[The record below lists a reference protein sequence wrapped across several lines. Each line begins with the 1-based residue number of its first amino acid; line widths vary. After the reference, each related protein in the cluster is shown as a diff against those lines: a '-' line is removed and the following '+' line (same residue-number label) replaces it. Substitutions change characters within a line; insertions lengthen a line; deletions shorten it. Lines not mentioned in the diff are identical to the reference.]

1 MISKMKAREIL
12 DYDRQHVW
20 HPYATTKNP
29 LPVRLAESAHGVRL
43 RLSDGREV
51 IDGMS
56 SWWAVAHG
64 YNNAHINAAVAGQLE
79 KMSHVMFGGLTHE
92 PAVRLA
98 QRLVEMTPTGLQKVF
113 FCDSGSVSV
122 EVAMKMALQYWH
134 SLGKPEKN
142 KFATCLGGYHGDT
155 WHAMSVCDPIGGMHS
170 LFAGGLPISFFA
182 PRPEPAFGA
191 QWDDSAFEPLEK
203 LVRENAREIAAFI
216 IEPIV
221 QGAGGMRF
229 YHPEFLRR
237 LRRLCDEC
245 SILLIL
251 DEIATGFGRSGKM
264 FACHYADVEPDIMCL
279 GKALTGGYVSF
290 AATLATDAVA
300 DAISDGNP
308 GLFMHGPTF
317 MANPLACAAANA
329 SLDLIKREGLLERI
343 NAIGKILARELAPL
357 ADSDAVADVRTLG
370 AIGVVELKKPVDMGG
385 FQDSLVSRGVWL
397 RPFGRLLYTMPPYI
411 IGDEDLRTVA
421 RAMVET
427 VRECAEK

>member
-12 DYDRQHVW
+12 DYDRRHVW

-29 LPVRLAESAHGVRL
+29 LPVRLVESARGVRL
-43 RLSDGREV
+43 RLADGREV

-64 YNNAHINAAVAGQLE
+64 YNNAHINATVAGQLE

-182 PRPEPAFGA
+182 PRPGPAFGA

-264 FACHYADVEPDIMCL
+264 FACHYAEIEPDIMCL

-329 SLDLIKREGLLERI
+329 SLDLIEREGLLERI

>member
-1 MISKMKAREIL
+1 MDTREII
-12 DYDRQHVW
+12 DYDSLHVW
-20 HPYATTKNP
+20 HPYASMKNP
-29 LPVRLAESAHGVRL
+29 LPSRLVESARGVRL
-43 RLSDGREV
+43 KMADGSEL

-64 YNNAHINAAVAGQLE
+64 YNNPHINDAVRRQLE

-98 QRLVEMTPTGLQKVF
+98 KRLIDMAPPKLQKVF

-134 SLGKPEKN
+134 SLGHPEKN
-142 KFATCLGGYHGDT
+142 KFATSLGGYHGDT
-155 WHAMSVCDPIGGMHS
+155 WHAMSVCDPVGGMHS
-170 LFAGGLPISFFA
+170 MFAGGLPVSFFA

-191 QWDDSAFEPLEK
+191 EWNGSSFAELEK
-203 LVRENAREIAAFI
+203 MLRENE
-216 IEPIV
+216 
-221 QGAGGMRF
+221 
-229 YHPEFLRR
+229 YLLR
-237 LRRLCDEC
+237 LRKICDEL

-264 FACHYADVEPDIMCL
+264 FACEYAGVEPDIMCL

-300 DAISDGNP
+300 DAISEGVP

-317 MANPLACAAANA
+317 MGNPLACAAANA
-329 SLDLIKREGLLERI
+329 SLDLIQKDGLLGRIRSIEGILREGLS
-343 NAIGKILARELAPL
+343 PL
-357 ADSDAVADVRTLG
+357 VGSKKVADVRVLG
-370 AIGVVELKKPVDMGG
+370 AIGVVELKKSVNMRK
-385 FQDSLVSRGVWL
+385 FQDALAARGVWL

-411 IGDEDLRTVA
+411 TDDVDLKTIA

-427 VRECAEK
+427 VEECAEL

>member
-1 MISKMKAREIL
+1 MDTREII
-12 DYDRQHVW
+12 DYDSLHVW
-20 HPYATTKNP
+20 HPYASMKNP
-29 LPVRLAESAHGVRL
+29 LPSRLVESARGVRL
-43 RLSDGREV
+43 KMADGSEL

-56 SWWAVAHG
+56 AWWAVAHG
-64 YNNAHINAAVAGQLE
+64 YNNPHINDAVCGQLE

-92 PAVRLA
+92 PAVTLAKRLID
-98 QRLVEMTPTGLQKVF
+98 MTPPKLQKVF

-134 SLGKPEKN
+134 SLGHPEKN
-142 KFATCLGGYHGDT
+142 KFATSLGGYHGDT
-155 WHAMSVCDPIGGMHS
+155 WHAMSVCDPVGGMHS
-170 LFAGGLPISFFA
+170 MFAGGLPVSFFA

-191 QWDDSAFEPLEK
+191 EWNGSSFAELEK
-203 LVRENAREIAAFI
+203 MLRENAGEIAAFI

-229 YHPEFLRR
+229 YHPEYLLR
-237 LRRLCDEC
+237 LRKICDEL

-264 FACHYADVEPDIMCL
+264 FACEYAGVEPDIMCL

-300 DAISDGNP
+300 DAISEGVP

-317 MANPLACAAANA
+317 MGNPLACAAANA
-329 SLDLIKREGLLERI
+329 SLDLIQKDGLLGRIRRIEGILREGLS
-343 NAIGKILARELAPL
+343 PL
-357 ADSDAVADVRTLG
+357 VGSKKVADVRALG
-370 AIGVVELKKPVDMGG
+370 AIGVVELKKSVDMRK
-385 FQDSLVSRGVWL
+385 FQDALAARGVWL

-411 IGDEDLRTVA
+411 IDDGDLKTIA
-421 RAMVET
+421 HAMVET
-427 VRECAEK
+427 VEECAEL

>member
-29 LPVRLAESAHGVRL
+29 LPVRLAESARGVRL
-43 RLSDGREV
+43 KLADAREV

-64 YNNAHINAAVAGQLE
+64 YNNPHINAAVAGQLE

-98 QRLVEMTPTGLQKVF
+98 QRLVEMTPEGLQKVF

-182 PRPEPAFGA
+182 SRPEPAFGA

-264 FACHYADVEPDIMCL
+264 FACHYAEIEPDIMCL

-300 DAISDGNP
+300 DVISDGNP

-329 SLDLIKREGLLERI
+329 SLDLIEREGLLERI

-370 AIGVVELKKPVDMGG
+370 AIGVVELKKPVDMGE

>member
-1 MISKMKAREIL
+1 MDTREII
-12 DYDRQHVW
+12 DYDSLHVW
-20 HPYATTKNP
+20 HPYASMKNP
-29 LPVRLAESAHGVRL
+29 LPSRLVESARGVRL
-43 RLSDGREV
+43 KMADGSEL

-56 SWWAVAHG
+56 SWWVVAHG
-64 YNNAHINAAVAGQLE
+64 YNNPHINDAVCGQLE

-98 QRLVEMTPTGLQKVF
+98 KRLIDMTPPKLQKVF

-134 SLGKPEKN
+134 SLGRPEKN
-142 KFATCLGGYHGDT
+142 KFATSLGGYHGDT
-155 WHAMSVCDPIGGMHS
+155 WHAMSVCDPVGGMHS
-170 LFAGGLPISFFA
+170 MFAGGLPVSFFA

-191 QWDDSAFEPLEK
+191 EWNGSSFAELEK
-203 LVRENAREIAAFI
+203 MLRENAGEIAAFI

-229 YHPEFLRR
+229 YHPEYLLR
-237 LRRLCDEC
+237 LRKICDEL

-264 FACHYADVEPDIMCL
+264 FACEYAGVEPDIMCL

-300 DAISDGNP
+300 DAISEGVP

-317 MANPLACAAANA
+317 MGNPLACAAANA
-329 SLDLIKREGLLERI
+329 SLDLIQKDGLLGRIRRIEGILREGLS
-343 NAIGKILARELAPL
+343 PL
-357 ADSDAVADVRTLG
+357 VGSKKVADVRALG
-370 AIGVVELKKPVDMGG
+370 AIGVVELKKSVDMRK
-385 FQDSLVSRGVWL
+385 FQDALAARGVWL

-411 IGDEDLRTVA
+411 IDDGDLKTIA

-427 VRECAEK
+427 VEECAEL

>member
-1 MISKMKAREIL
+1 MDTREII
-12 DYDRQHVW
+12 DYDSLHVW
-20 HPYATTKNP
+20 HPYASMKNP
-29 LPVRLAESAHGVRL
+29 LPSRLVESARGVRL
-43 RLSDGREV
+43 KMADGSEL

-56 SWWAVAHG
+56 SWWAVAYG
-64 YNNAHINAAVAGQLE
+64 YNNPHINDAVRRQLE

-98 QRLVEMTPTGLQKVF
+98 KRLIDMTPPKLQKVF

-134 SLGKPEKN
+134 SLGRPEKN
-142 KFATCLGGYHGDT
+142 KFATSLGGYHGDT
-155 WHAMSVCDPIGGMHS
+155 WHAMSVCDPVGGMHS
-170 LFAGGLPISFFA
+170 MFAGGLPVSFFA
-182 PRPEPAFGA
+182 PRPEPVFGA
-191 QWDDSAFEPLEK
+191 EWNDFSFAELEK
-203 LVRENAREIAAFI
+203 MLRENAGEIAAFI

-229 YHPEFLRR
+229 YHPEYLLR
-237 LRRLCDEC
+237 LRKICDEL

-264 FACHYADVEPDIMCL
+264 FACEYAGVEPDIMCL

-300 DAISDGNP
+300 DAISEGVP

-317 MANPLACAAANA
+317 MGNPLACAAANA
-329 SLDLIKREGLLERI
+329 SLDLIQKDGLLGRIRSIEGILREGLS
-343 NAIGKILARELAPL
+343 PL
-357 ADSDAVADVRTLG
+357 VGSKKVADVRVLG
-370 AIGVVELKKPVDMGG
+370 AIGVVELKKSVNMRK
-385 FQDSLVSRGVWL
+385 FQDALAARGVWL

-411 IGDEDLRTVA
+411 TDDVDLKTIA

-427 VRECAEK
+427 VEECAEL

>member
-1 MISKMKAREIL
+1 MDTREII
-12 DYDRQHVW
+12 DYDSLHVW
-20 HPYATTKNP
+20 HPYASMKNP
-29 LPVRLAESAHGVRL
+29 LPSRLVESARGVRL
-43 RLSDGREV
+43 KMADGSEL
-51 IDGMS
+51 IDGML

-64 YNNAHINAAVAGQLE
+64 YNNPHINDAVRRQLE
-79 KMSHVMFGGLTHE
+79 KMSHVMFGGLTHA

-98 QRLVEMTPTGLQKVF
+98 KRLIDMTPPKLQKVF

-134 SLGKPEKN
+134 SLGRPEKN
-142 KFATCLGGYHGDT
+142 KFATSLGGYHGDT
-155 WHAMSVCDPIGGMHS
+155 WHAMSVCDPVGGMHS
-170 LFAGGLPISFFA
+170 MFAGGLPVSFFA

-191 QWDDSAFEPLEK
+191 EWNGSSFAELEK
-203 LVRENAREIAAFI
+203 MLRENAGEIAAFI

-229 YHPEFLRR
+229 YHPEYLLR
-237 LRRLCDEC
+237 LRKICDEL

-264 FACHYADVEPDIMCL
+264 FACEYAGVEPDIMCL

-300 DAISDGNP
+300 DAISEGVP

-317 MANPLACAAANA
+317 MGNPLACAAANA
-329 SLDLIKREGLLERI
+329 SLDLIQKDGLLGRIRSIEGILREGLS
-343 NAIGKILARELAPL
+343 PL
-357 ADSDAVADVRTLG
+357 VGSKKVADVRVLG
-370 AIGVVELKKPVDMGG
+370 AIGVVELKKSVNMRK
-385 FQDSLVSRGVWL
+385 FQDALAARGVWL

-411 IGDEDLRTVA
+411 TDDVDLKTIT

-427 VRECAEK
+427 VEECAEL

>member
-1 MISKMKAREIL
+1 MDTREII
-12 DYDRQHVW
+12 DYDSLHVW
-20 HPYATTKNP
+20 HPYASMKNP
-29 LPVRLAESAHGVRL
+29 LPSRLVESARGVRL
-43 RLSDGREV
+43 KMADGSEL

-56 SWWAVAHG
+56 SWWAVADG
-64 YNNAHINAAVAGQLE
+64 YNNPHINDAVSGQLE

-92 PAVRLA
+92 PAVTLAKRLID
-98 QRLVEMTPTGLQKVF
+98 MTPPKLQKVF

-134 SLGKPEKN
+134 SLGRPEKN
-142 KFATCLGGYHGDT
+142 KFATSLGGYHGDT
-155 WHAMSVCDPIGGMHS
+155 WHAMSVCDPVGGMHS
-170 LFAGGLPISFFA
+170 MFAGGLPVSFFA
-182 PRPEPAFGA
+182 PRPEPAFGSEWNGSSFA
-191 QWDDSAFEPLEK
+191 ELEK
-203 LVRENAREIAAFI
+203 MLRENAGEIAAFI

-229 YHPEFLRR
+229 YHPEYLLR
-237 LRRLCDEC
+237 LRKICDEL

-264 FACHYADVEPDIMCL
+264 FACEYAGVEPDIMCL

-300 DAISDGNP
+300 DAISEGVP

-317 MANPLACAAANA
+317 MGNPLACAAANA
-329 SLDLIKREGLLERI
+329 SLDLIQKDGLLGRIRRIEGILREGLS
-343 NAIGKILARELAPL
+343 PL
-357 ADSDAVADVRTLG
+357 VGSKKVADVRALG
-370 AIGVVELKKPVDMGG
+370 AIGVVELKKSVDMRK
-385 FQDSLVSRGVWL
+385 FQDALAARGVWL

-411 IGDEDLRTVA
+411 TDDGDLKTIA

-427 VRECAEK
+427 VEECAEL